1 MSFFVLL
8 PIFVSS
14 WWILFF
20 FPSGGNSMNKVAWL
34 FPGQGSQAVGMGMAL
49 AEAEP
54 AARAALREADEA
66 LGFALST
73 LMAEGPEET
82 LRLTEHTQPAI
93 LTHSTMV
100 VRAYAGRLPKPD
112 FAAGHSL
119 GEYSA
124 LVALGALDFQDAVR
138 TVRER
143 GRAMQEAVPVGVGA
157 MAAILSMSLADVEA
171 SCAEAAA
178 ATGKIVVPAN
188 FNGPGQIVIAGH
200 AEAVEAALEAAKA
213 RGGRKMMKL
222 PVSAPFHSPLM
233 EPAQARME
241 PLLRGLAFGAP
252 ACPLV
257 NNVDARAVTEAEALR
272 DGLVR
277 QIPGAV
283 RWQATLDLL
292 LDQGVTTFLE
302 LGPGKV
308 LAGLVKRQAKD
319 RGMEVVAL
327 NLGGPEDLIQLG

>member
-1 MSFFVLL
+1 MS
-8 PIFVSS
+8 
-14 WWILFF
+14 
-20 FPSGGNSMNKVAWL
+20 KVAWL

-49 AEAEP
+49 AASEP
-54 AARAALREADEA
+54 AAKAVLEDADAA
-66 LGFALST
+66 LGFPLSK

-82 LRLTEHTQPAI
+82 LKLTEHTQPAI
-93 LTHSTMV
+93 LTHSTMA
-100 VRAYAGRLPKPD
+100 VRAFAHRLPRPD

-124 LVALGALDFQDAVR
+124 LVALGALSFHDAVT

-157 MAAILSMSLADVEA
+157 MAALLGMSLADVEA

-200 AEAVEAALEAAKA
+200 AEAVDAALEAAKA
-213 RGGRKMMKL
+213 RGGRKAMKL

-233 EPAQARME
+233 EPAKARME
-241 PLLRGLAFGAP
+241 PILRGLAFKAP
-252 ACPLV
+252 LCPLV
-257 NNVDARAVTEAEALR
+257 NNVDAAAMSDPEALR
-272 DGLVR
+272 DGLIR

-283 RWQATLDLL
+283 RWEATLSLL

-308 LAGLVKRQAKD
+308 LSGLVKRQAKE
-319 RGMEVVAL
+319 RSLEVVAV
-327 NLGGPEDLIQLG
+327 NLGAPEDLAQLG

>member
-1 MSFFVLL
+1 MS
-8 PIFVSS
+8 
-14 WWILFF
+14 
-20 FPSGGNSMNKVAWL
+20 KVAWL

-49 AEAEP
+49 AASEP
-54 AARAALREADEA
+54 AAKAVLEDADAA
-66 LGFALST
+66 LGFALSK

-82 LRLTEHTQPAI
+82 LKLTEHTQPAI
-93 LTHSTMV
+93 LTHSTMA
-100 VRAYAGRLPKPD
+100 VRAFVHRLPRPD

-124 LVALGALDFQDAVR
+124 LVAIGALSFHDAVT
-138 TVRER
+138 TVRAR

-157 MAAILSMSLADVEA
+157 MAALLGMSLADVEA

-200 AEAVEAALEAAKA
+200 AEAVDAALEAAKA
-213 RGGRKMMKL
+213 RGGRKAMKL

-233 EPAQARME
+233 EPAKARME
-241 PLLRGLAFGAP
+241 PILRSLAFKAP
-252 ACPLV
+252 LCPLV
-257 NNVDARAVTEAEALR
+257 NNVDAMAVSDPEALR
-272 DGLVR
+272 DGLIR

-283 RWQATLDLL
+283 RWEATLSFL
-292 LDQGVTTFLE
+292 LDEGVTTFLE

-308 LAGLVKRQAKD
+308 LSGLVKRQAKE
-319 RGMEVVAL
+319 RGLEVVAS
-327 NLGGPEDLIQLG
+327 NLGAPEDLAQLA

>member
-1 MSFFVLL
+1 MS
-8 PIFVSS
+8 
-14 WWILFF
+14 
-20 FPSGGNSMNKVAWL
+20 KVAWL
-34 FPGQGSQAVGMGMAL
+34 FPGQGSQAVGMGGTL
-49 AEAEP
+49 AETEP
-54 AARAALREADEA
+54 TARAVLQEADAA
-66 LGFALST
+66 LGFPLSA

-82 LRLTEHTQPAI
+82 LKLTEHTQPAI
-93 LTHSTMV
+93 LTHSIMV
-100 VRAYAGRLPKPD
+100 VRAWGHRLPKPD

-124 LVALGALDFQDAVR
+124 LVALGALGFQDAVR
-138 TVRER
+138 TVRDR

-157 MAAILSMSLADVEA
+157 MAALLGMSQADVEA

-178 ATGKIVVPAN
+178 STGKIVVPAN

-200 AEAVEAALEAAKA
+200 AVAVEAAMEAAKA

-233 EPAQARME
+233 EPARVRME
-241 PLLRGLAFGAP
+241 PILAGLVFKAP
-252 ACPLV
+252 MCPLV
-257 NNVDARAVTEAEALR
+257 NNVDARAESSPEALL

-283 RWQATLDLL
+283 QWQATLDLL
-292 LDQGVTTFLE
+292 FDQGVTTFME

-308 LAGLVKRQAKD
+308 LAGLVKRQAKE
-319 RGMEVVAL
+319 RGQEVSAIS
-327 NLGGPEDLIQLG
+327 LGSPEDLAQLG

>member
-1 MSFFVLL
+1 MT
-8 PIFVSS
+8 
-14 WWILFF
+14 
-20 FPSGGNSMNKVAWL
+20 KTAWL
-34 FPGQGSQAVGMGMAL
+34 FPGQGSQAVGMGAAL
-49 AEAEP
+49 AAAEP
-54 AARAALREADEA
+54 AALAVQQDADHA
-66 LGFALST
+66 LGFPLSR
-73 LMAEGPEET
+73 LMAEGPEEQ
-82 LRLTEHTQPAI
+82 LKLTEHTQPAI

-100 VRAYAGRLPKPD
+100 VRAYAHKLPKPD

-124 LVALGALDFQDAVR
+124 LVAIGALAFTDAVK

-157 MAAILSMSLADVEA
+157 MAALLGMGAEDVEA

-178 ATGKIVVPAN
+178 KTGKVVVPAN

-200 AEAVEAALEAAKA
+200 AEAVDAAMEAAKA
-213 RGGRKMMKL
+213 RGGRKMVKL

-233 EPAQARME
+233 EPAQARML
-241 PLLRGLAFGAP
+241 PVLGALAFKAP
-252 ACPLV
+252 ICPLV
-257 NNVDARAVTEAEALR
+257 NNVDAALQREPEALR

-283 RWQATLDLL
+283 RWEATLDLL
-292 LDQGVTTFLE
+292 LKEGVTRFLE

-308 LAGLVKRQAKD
+308 LSGLAKRQAKE
-319 RGMEVVAL
+319 RGLEVEAL
-327 NLGGPEDLIQLG
+327 SIAGPEDLAQLG

>member
-1 MSFFVLL
+1 MS
-8 PIFVSS
+8 
-14 WWILFF
+14 
-20 FPSGGNSMNKVAWL
+20 KVAWL
-34 FPGQGSQAVGMGMAL
+34 FPGQGSQAVGMGVAL
-49 AEAEP
+49 AAAEP
-54 AARAALREADEA
+54 AARVVLEEADAA
-66 LGFALST
+66 LGFPLSR

-82 LRLTEHTQPAI
+82 LKLTEHTQPAI

-100 VRAYAGRLPKPD
+100 VRAWAQRLPRPD

-124 LVALGALDFQDAVR
+124 LVALGALAFPDAVR

-157 MAAILSMSLADVEA
+157 MAALLGMSLADVEA

-178 ATGKIVVPAN
+178 VTGKIVVPAN

-200 AEAVEAALEAAKA
+200 AEAVEAAMAAAKD

-233 EPAQARME
+233 EPAQACME
-241 PLLRGLAFGAP
+241 PILGNLVIKAP
-252 ACPLV
+252 SCPLV
-257 NNVDARAVTEAEALR
+257 NNVDAAAVMEPEAIRAGLR
-272 DGLVR
+272 R

-283 RWQATLDLL
+283 RWQATMDRL
-292 LDQGVTTFLE
+292 LDQGVTTFVE

-308 LAGLVKRQAKD
+308 LAGLAKRQAKE
-319 RGMEVVAL
+319 RGIEVVAL
-327 NLGGPEDLIQLG
+327 SIGAPEDLVFLD

>member
-1 MSFFVLL
+1 M
-8 PIFVSS
+8 
-14 WWILFF
+14 
-20 FPSGGNSMNKVAWL
+20 GKVAWL
-34 FPGQGSQAVGMGMAL
+34 FPGQGSQAVGMGVAL
-49 AEAEP
+49 AFAEP
-54 AARAALREADEA
+54 AAKAVLQDADAA
-66 LGFALST
+66 LGFPLSR
-73 LMAEGPEET
+73 LMAEGPEDT
-82 LRLTEHTQPAI
+82 LKLTEHTQPAI

-100 VRAYAGRLPKPD
+100 VRAFAHRLPRPD

-124 LVALGALDFQDAVR
+124 LVAIGALGFRDAVR

-157 MAAILSMSLADVEA
+157 MAALLGMTLADVEA

-178 ATGKIVVPAN
+178 ATGKVVVPAN

-213 RGGRKMMKL
+213 RGGRKAMKL

-233 EPAQARME
+233 EPARARME
-241 PLLRGLAFGAP
+241 PLLRSLAFKTP
-252 ACPLV
+252 MCPLV
-257 NNVDARAVTEAEALR
+257 NNVDAALARDPEALR

-283 RWQATLDLL
+283 RWEATLALL

-308 LAGLVKRQAKD
+308 LAGLVKRQAKE
-319 RGMEVVAL
+319 RGLEITAL
-327 NLGGPEDLIQLG
+327 SLGAPEDLATFQGHASEM

>member
-1 MSFFVLL
+1 MT
-8 PIFVSS
+8 
-14 WWILFF
+14 
-20 FPSGGNSMNKVAWL
+20 KTAWL
-34 FPGQGSQAVGMGMAL
+34 FPGQGSQSVGMGMAL
-49 AEAEP
+49 STAEA
-54 AARAALREADEA
+54 AAQAVLQDADHA
-66 LGFALST
+66 LGFALSK
-73 LMAEGPEET
+73 LMAEGPEDQ
-82 LRLTEHTQPAI
+82 LKLTEHTQPAI

-100 VRAYAGRLPKPD
+100 VRAFAHKLPKPD

-124 LVALGALDFQDAVR
+124 LVALGALSFTDAVK

-157 MAAILSMSLADVEA
+157 MAALLGMSATDVEA
-171 SCAEAAA
+171 SCAEAEA

-200 AEAVEAALEAAKA
+200 AEAVDAAMEAAKA
-213 RGGRKMMKL
+213 KGGRKMVKL

-233 EPAQARME
+233 EAAQARML
-241 PLLRGLAFGAP
+241 PVLGALAFKSP
-252 ACPLV
+252 LCPLV
-257 NNVDARAVTEAEALR
+257 NNVDAAAVREPEALR

-283 RWQATLDLL
+283 RWEAIMDLL
-292 LDQGVTTFLE
+292 LNEGVTRFLE

-308 LAGLVKRQAKD
+308 LSGLAKRQAKE
-319 RGMEVVAL
+319 RGIEVDAISIAA
-327 NLGGPEDLIQLG
+327 PEDLAQLG

>member
-1 MSFFVLL
+1 M
-8 PIFVSS
+8 
-14 WWILFF
+14 
-20 FPSGGNSMNKVAWL
+20 GKVAWL
-34 FPGQGSQAVGMGMAL
+34 FPGQGSQAVGMGVAL

-54 AARAALREADEA
+54 AARAVLQEADAA
-66 LGFALST
+66 LGFSLSK
-73 LMAEGPEET
+73 LMAGGPEET

-93 LTHSTMV
+93 LTHSIMV
-100 VRAYAGRLPKPD
+100 VQAWAQRLPKPD

-124 LVALGALDFQDAVR
+124 LVALGALSFEDAVR

-143 GRAMQEAVPVGVGA
+143 GRAMQVAVPVGVGA
-157 MAAILSMSLADVEA
+157 MAALLGMSLADVEA

-178 ATGKIVVPAN
+178 STGKIVVPAN

-213 RGGRKMMKL
+213 RGGRKALRL

-233 EPAQARME
+233 EPAKAHME
-241 PLLRGLAFGAP
+241 PILRGLAFRP
-252 ACPLV
+252 PSCPLV
-257 NNVDARAVTEAEALR
+257 NNVDATSVSDPDALR
-272 DGLVR
+272 DGLIR

-283 RWQATLDLL
+283 RWQATVELL
-292 LDQGVTTFLE
+292 LNQGVTIFLE

-308 LAGLVKRQAKD
+308 LAGLAKRQAK
-319 RGMEVVAL
+319 E
-327 NLGGPEDLIQLG
+327 LGLDVTAFSLGTPEDLGQLG

>member
-1 MSFFVLL
+1 
-8 PIFVSS
+8 
-14 WWILFF
+14 
-20 FPSGGNSMNKVAWL
+20 
-34 FPGQGSQAVGMGMAL
+34 MAL

-54 AARAALREADEA
+54 AAKAVLQDADAA
-66 LGFALST
+66 LGFPLSR

-82 LRLTEHTQPAI
+82 LKLTEHTQPAI

-100 VRAYAGRLPKPD
+100 VRAWGHRLPRPD

-124 LVALGALDFQDAVR
+124 LVAIGALGFQDAVR

-157 MAAILSMSLADVEA
+157 MAALLGMALADVEA
-171 SCAEAAA
+171 SCAEAAV
-178 ATGKIVVPAN
+178 ATGKVVVPAN

-200 AEAVEAALEAAKA
+200 AEAVDAAMEAAKA
-213 RGGRKMMKL
+213 RGGRKAMKL

-233 EPAQARME
+233 DPARARMQ
-241 PLLRGLAFGAP
+241 PLLQELTFKVP
-252 ACPLV
+252 ICPLV
-257 NNVDARAVTEAEALR
+257 NNVDAQLVSDPATLR

-292 LDQGVTTFLE
+292 LDQGATTFVE

-308 LAGLVKRQAKD
+308 LAGLVKRQAKE
-319 RGMEVVAL
+319 RGLDVVAL
-327 NLGGPEDLIQLG
+327 SLGTPEDLAQLG

>member
-1 MSFFVLL
+1 MS
-8 PIFVSS
+8 
-14 WWILFF
+14 
-20 FPSGGNSMNKVAWL
+20 KVAWL
-34 FPGQGSQAVGMGMAL
+34 FPGQGSQAVGMGVAL
-49 AEAEP
+49 AQAEP
-54 AARAALREADEA
+54 AAQVVLKEADAA
-66 LGFALST
+66 LGFSLSQ

-82 LRLTEHTQPAI
+82 LKLTEHTQPAI
-93 LTHSTMV
+93 LTHSLMV
-100 VRAYAGRLPKPD
+100 VRAYAQRLPKPD

-124 LVALGALDFQDAVR
+124 LVALGVLDFTDAVR

-143 GRAMQEAVPVGVGA
+143 GRAMQVAVPVGVGA
-157 MAAILSMSLADVEA
+157 MAALLGMSLADVEA

-178 ATGKIVVPAN
+178 STGRIVVPAN

-200 AEAVEAALEAAKA
+200 TEAVEAALEAAKT
-213 RGGRKMMKL
+213 RGGRKALKL

-233 EPAQARME
+233 EPAKTHME
-241 PLLRGLAFGAP
+241 PILRELAFRAP
-252 ACPLV
+252 ICPLV
-257 NNVDARAVTEAEALR
+257 NNVDAQAVSDPEALR

-292 LDQGVTTFLE
+292 LDEGVTTFLE

-308 LAGLVKRQAKD
+308 LAGLVKRQAKE
-319 RGMEVVAL
+319 RGLEVTAL
-327 NLGGPEDLIQLG
+327 SFGTPEDLAQLG

>member
-1 MSFFVLL
+1 
-8 PIFVSS
+8 
-14 WWILFF
+14 
-20 FPSGGNSMNKVAWL
+20 
-34 FPGQGSQAVGMGMAL
+34 MGMAL
-49 AEAEP
+49 AEVES
-54 AARAALREADEA
+54 AARAVLQEADAA
-66 LGFALST
+66 LGFPLS
-73 LMAEGPEET
+73 LVMAEGPDET
-82 LRLTEHTQPAI
+82 LKLTEHTQPAI

-100 VRAYAGRLPKPD
+100 VRAWGERLPQPD

-124 LVALGALDFQDAVR
+124 LVALGAMDFQDAVR

-157 MAAILSMSLADVEA
+157 MAALLGMSLADVEA

-178 ATGKIVVPAN
+178 STGKVVVPAN

-200 AEAVEAALEAAKA
+200 LEAVEAAMEAAKA

-233 EPAQARME
+233 EPAKARME
-241 PLLRGLAFGAP
+241 PLLRGLAFQAP
-252 ACPLV
+252 SCPLV
-257 NNVDARAVTEAEALR
+257 NNVDAAAVSDPEAIR

-292 LDQGVTTFLE
+292 LDEGVTQFFE

-308 LAGLVKRQAKD
+308 LAGLVKRQAKE
-319 RGMEVVAL
+319 RGLEVSAFS
-327 NLGGPEDLIQLG
+327 LGTPEDLVQLG